1 MNFSRLIDIKFRTQ
15 NKVWELKTP
24 RNGIKPEITISGN
37 LSGQMFCQNLEI
49 HIKNLYC
56 NEIDNTTEIEITAGY
71 KGNMSLVLRG
81 QVANV
86 YTSTPAPDKETVIN
100 CVTANYENW
109 LTKTIDLQLEKG
121 WSLIDAITQISNTL
135 DFEPPNIESSLM
147 GYIANCPLYR
157 NGLCSQA
164 LDDIKKIF
172 ADINIIPVGKK
183 LYIMPKNNKIEN
195 VIRHRLTVLTQPP
208 QFTGGAVNIVI
219 PFNAQIKCGDIVQY
233 PTNLRTVDSSQVKPL
248 IFDEAMVNTIDFRF
262 STTGNDNEM
271 TISGT
276 TLTKLGV

>member
-121 WSLIDAITQISNTL
+121 WRLIDAIRQISNTL

>member
-1 MNFSRLIDIKFRTQ
+1 
-15 NKVWELKTP
+15 
-24 RNGIKPEITISGN
+24 
-37 LSGQMFCQNLEI
+37 
-49 HIKNLYC
+49 
-56 NEIDNTTEIEITAGY
+56 
-71 KGNMSLVLRG
+71 
-81 QVANV
+81 
-86 YTSTPAPDKETVIN
+86 
-100 CVTANYENW
+100 
-109 LTKTIDLQLEKG
+109 
-121 WSLIDAITQISNTL
+121 
-135 DFEPPNIESSLM
+135 
-147 GYIANCPLYR
+147 
-157 NGLCSQA
+157 
-164 LDDIKKIF
+164 
-172 ADINIIPVGKK
+172 
-183 LYIMPKNNKIEN
+183 MPKNNKIEN